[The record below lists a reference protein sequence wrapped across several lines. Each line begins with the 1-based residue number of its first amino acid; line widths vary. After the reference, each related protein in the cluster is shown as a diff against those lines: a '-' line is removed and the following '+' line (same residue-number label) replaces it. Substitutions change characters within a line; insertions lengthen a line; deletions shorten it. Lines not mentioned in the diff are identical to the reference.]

1 MKLNPMVIF
10 GQFSDA
16 SLRPFHLG
24 MYVCYGFEE
33 VKRSLFPQRIE
44 SNPLNDSYTYML
56 MQTYP
61 TGRKYLLELNFPIFA
76 NDKFPKIL
84 LNLILKF

>member
-24 MYVCYGFEE
+24 MYVCYG
-33 VKRSLFPQRIE
+33 LFPQRIE
-44 SNPLNDSYTYML
+44 SNPLNDSYTYTL
-56 MQTYP
+56 VQTYP
-61 TGRKYLLELNFPIFA
+61 TGRKYLLELNFDIFA
-76 NDKFPKIL
+76 NGKYSP
-84 LNLILKF
+84 